1 MNILIV
7 DDQPEFRLVLKRVL
21 SEYGWTIYTAED
33 GEDAL
38 EAMARTKV
46 DFIVSD
52 IYMPILD
59 GFKLRDTIRSIPGYR
74 KLPIMFLSAYDDA
87 YTVTAVRDPDC
98 ETFLIKT
105 SPPERIVE
113 WIRFLSLPEGQRTR
127 PPSSEANF
135 GLPSARYAY
144 SV

>member
-7 DDQPEFRLVLKRVL
+7 DDQPEFRLVLKRIL
-21 SEYGWTIYTAED
+21 SDYGWSIFTAED

-38 EAMARTKV
+38 ETMAKV
-46 DFIVSD
+46 KIDFIISD
-52 IYMPILD
+52 IYMPVLD
-59 GFKLRDTIRSIPGYR
+59 GFKLRDTIRSIPGYAT
-74 KLPIMFLSAYDDA
+74 LPIMFLSAYDDA
-87 YTVTAVRDPDC
+87 YTVTAVQNPEY

-105 SPPERIVE
+105 STPEKIVE
-113 WIRFLSLPEGQRTR
+113 WVRFLSLPLGKRTR

-135 GLPSARYAY
+135 GLPSSRYAF